1 MKFTGKVI
9 LGVLVISAAVS
20 CKSQFDALLSSNDV
34 DAKYKAAFELFNKGK
49 YQKAASL
56 FESMSVLTDGTERDD
71 TVQYYWGLSNY
82 RFKDYVTAEA
92 NFTRFVTNFP
102 RSPFAEN
109 ARFLRI
115 DCLYRSTYR
124 YELDQ
129 TPTKVAIAAI
139 AEYQKDYGTQS
150 HATECAAMLDDL
162 NERLDRKAY
171 ESARLYF
178 NMEDYKAARVA
189 FRNTLKDNADNIY
202 REDIL
207 YYIAKSSYKYAQLS
221 VHSKQK
227 ERYLTFIDDYLNFVG
242 EIPQSKYSREL
253 KTLYARVQKALGR
266 NTSDEEIAGT
276 DKSFA
281 KERKTA
287 EKADKQQ
294 KQKK

>member
-124 YELDQ
+124 TGPD
-129 TPTKVAIAAI
+129 T
-139 AEYQKDYGTQS
+139 YQGGDSCDCRISEGLRHSVSRYRVRG
-150 HATECAAMLDDL
+150 
-162 NERLDRKAY
+162 N
-171 ESARLYF
+171 ARLP
-178 NMEDYKAARVA
+178 E
-189 FRNTLKDNADNIY
+189 
-202 REDIL
+202 RE
-207 YYIAKSSYKYAQLS
+207 
-221 VHSKQK
+221 
-227 ERYLTFIDDYLNFVG
+227 T
-242 EIPQSKYSREL
+242 
-253 KTLYARVQKALGR
+253 
-266 NTSDEEIAGT
+266 
-276 DKSFA
+276 
-281 KERKTA
+281 
-287 EKADKQQ
+287 
-294 KQKK
+294 